1 MNKNEKKTKTN
12 EIQIN
17 HKKPLFKIFMDENSK
32 KKLLIK
38 SINKSNSKDSKLRQ
52 SNDEKFFKNQQLN
65 LQLFSFKILEA
76 KYNSTPELYLQ
87 KNLNILIKKKKTH
100 LLAYFNEISICT
112 GILKDYLKRYYNYKD
127 SEERIPKY
135 VSYYKNY
142 LKFFCKPF
150 FTDYNINKKM
160 VKHMEKIAQEFYN
173 ENYADEDNEEEAK
186 NKKEDKNKKP
196 IQIFSKKITEDIENC
211 DVCTIVTSEA
221 AMKQI
226 QLINKNVIKNNIIN
240 KNNNMNNDINVQN
253 NNKNPVEV
261 KQLTIIDNDY
271 KITPIYDINDEKQK
285 NKIISEMKKSNEFVV
300 PITNDSI
307 SLIVDELENKEK
319 NNIKLDNENINNE
332 ESLEKT
338 NKENDILKQL
348 NNNCIFIQGGK
359 TTNNINININHY
371 TIGQKIIPQ
380 NGSYNKLINELE
392 NLKNINNN
400 NFSNKSNTKIIK
412 KLKHVGNSNSL
423 VNLKDKNNTSK
434 ATNGYDGFQIKSN
447 IKEKNKSSSM
457 TLPPTQNMLSIYHPN
472 LSKKFT
478 QIFPNTINNQNH
490 KKLINLGKK
499 PNIEVRN
506 PSILREGFSS
516 GPMTNLHKDNIPKEQ
531 LGKFTIYTNNANYLK
546 NFINK
551 INYGTMKVNKNK
563 KIIYNKNMGI
573 LSGERSKSTN
583 NKDGRTKKVF
593 NSALKIKRENIH
605 LLFKN
610 NFGSNRKDNI
620 SFNSIKSQISKGKQ
634 HNEEIPLIPSK
645 EERYSNINNK
655 DIKVVEIKGKSFKP
669 YKILN
674 IAPLKK
680 RAASTGK

>member
-1 MNKNEKKTKTN
+1 MNKNEKKSKTN
-12 EIQIN
+12 EIQIK

-52 SNDEKFFKNQQLN
+52 SKDEKFFKNQKLN

-100 LLAYFNEISICT
+100 LLAYFNEMVICT

-127 SEERIPKY
+127 SKERIPKY

-226 QLINKNVIKNNIIN
+226 QLINKNIIKNNIIN
-240 KNNNMNNDINVQN
+240 KNNNLNNDINVQN
-253 NNKNPVEV
+253 NNMNPIEV

-271 KITPIYDINDEKQK
+271 KITPIYDINDEKEK
-285 NKIISEMKKSNEFVV
+285 NKIISQMKKSNEFAV
-300 PITNDSI
+300 PITSDSI

-319 NNIKLDNENINNE
+319 NIVKVDNENKNE
-332 ESLEKT
+332 DSLEKA

-348 NNNCIFIQGGK
+348 NNNCIVIQGGK

-380 NGSYNKLINELE
+380 NGSYNKLINELT

-400 NFSNKSNTKIIK
+400 NFSNKNNKKIIK
-412 KLKHVGNSNSL
+412 KLKHVNNSNSL

-434 ATNGYDGFQIKSN
+434 VPNGYDSFPVKNN
-447 IKEKNKSSSM
+447 IKEKNKSTSM

-490 KKLINLGKK
+490 KNLINFGKK
-499 PNIEVRN
+499 PTIEARN
-506 PSILREGFSS
+506 PSILKEGFSS
-516 GPMTNLHKDNIPKEQ
+516 GSMTNLHKDNIPNEQ
-531 LGKFTIYTNNANYLK
+531 LGKFTIYTNNTNYLK

-551 INYGTMKVNKNK
+551 INYGTMKLNKNK

-573 LSGERSKSTN
+573 LSGERSRSTN

-593 NSALKIKRENIH
+593 NSALKIKREDIH

-610 NFGSNRKDNI
+610 NFGTNKKDNI
-620 SFNSIKSQISKGKQ
+620 SFNSIKSHITKGKQ
-634 HNEEIPLIPSK
+634 NNDEIPLIPSK
-645 EERYSNINNK
+645 EERCNNK
-655 DIKVVEIKGKSFKP
+655 DIKVVEVKGKSFKP
-669 YKILN
+669 FKILN
-674 IAPLKK
+674 IIPLKK

>member
-1 MNKNEKKTKTN
+1 
-12 EIQIN
+12 
-17 HKKPLFKIFMDENSK
+17 
-32 KKLLIK
+32 
-38 SINKSNSKDSKLRQ
+38 
-52 SNDEKFFKNQQLN
+52 
-65 LQLFSFKILEA
+65 
-76 KYNSTPELYLQ
+76 
-87 KNLNILIKKKKTH
+87 
-100 LLAYFNEISICT
+100 
-112 GILKDYLKRYYNYKD
+112 
-127 SEERIPKY
+127 
-135 VSYYKNY
+135 
-142 LKFFCKPF
+142 
-150 FTDYNINKKM
+150 
-160 VKHMEKIAQEFYN
+160 
-173 ENYADEDNEEEAK
+173 
-186 NKKEDKNKKP
+186 
-196 IQIFSKKITEDIENC
+196 
-211 DVCTIVTSEA
+211 
-221 AMKQI
+221 
-226 QLINKNVIKNNIIN
+226 
-240 KNNNMNNDINVQN
+240 
-253 NNKNPVEV
+253 
-261 KQLTIIDNDY
+261 
-271 KITPIYDINDEKQK
+271 
-285 NKIISEMKKSNEFVV
+285 
-300 PITNDSI
+300 
-307 SLIVDELENKEK
+307 
-319 NNIKLDNENINNE
+319 
-332 ESLEKT
+332 
-338 NKENDILKQL
+338 
-348 NNNCIFIQGGK
+348 
-359 TTNNINININHY
+359 
-371 TIGQKIIPQ
+371 
-380 NGSYNKLINELE
+380 
-392 NLKNINNN
+392 
-400 NFSNKSNTKIIK
+400 
-412 KLKHVGNSNSL
+412 
-423 VNLKDKNNTSK
+423 
-434 ATNGYDGFQIKSN
+434 
-447 IKEKNKSSSM
+447 M

>member
-1 MNKNEKKTKTN
+1 MNKNEKNKAKTN
-12 EIQIN
+12 EIQIS

-38 SINKSNSKDSKLRQ
+38 SFNKSNSKDSKLRQ
-52 SNDEKFFKNQQLN
+52 SKDEKFYKNQQLN

-100 LLAYFNEISICT
+100 LLAYFNEMAIST

-127 SEERIPKY
+127 SKERIPKY

-186 NKKEDKNKKP
+186 NKKEDKNIKP

-226 QLINKNVIKNNIIN
+226 QLINKKIIKNNIIN
-240 KNNNMNNDINVQN
+240 RNNNINNDINVQN
-253 NNKNPVEV
+253 NNMNPIEV

-285 NKIISEMKKSNEFVV
+285 NKIISQMKKSNEFVV

-307 SLIVDELENKEK
+307 SLIVDELEHKEK
-319 NNIKLDNENINNE
+319 KNIKVDNENNGD
-332 ESLEKT
+332 SLEKS

-348 NNNCIFIQGGK
+348 NNNCIVIQGGK

-380 NGSYNKLINELE
+380 NGSYNKLINELT
-392 NLKNINNN
+392 NLKNINND
-400 NFSNKSNTKIIK
+400 NFSNKNNKKIIK
-412 KLKHVGNSNSL
+412 KLKHVSNSTSL
-423 VNLKDKNNTSK
+423 VNIKDKSNTSK
-434 ATNGYDGFQIKSN
+434 ATNAYEGLPIKSN
-447 IKEKNKSSSM
+447 IKDKNKSSSM

-478 QIFPNTINNQNH
+478 QIFPNTINSQNH
-490 KKLINLGKK
+490 KNLINFGKK
-499 PNIEVRN
+499 PIIEARN
-506 PSILREGFSS
+506 PSILKEGFSS
-516 GPMTNLHKDNIPKEQ
+516 GSMTNLHKDNIPKEQ
-531 LGKFTIYTNNANYLK
+531 LGKFTIYTNNSNYLK

-573 LSGERSKSTN
+573 LSGERSRSTN
-583 NKDGRTKKVF
+583 NKDGRPKKVF
-593 NSALKIKRENIH
+593 NPALKIKREDIH
-605 LLFKN
+605 LLFKS
-610 NFGSNRKDNI
+610 NFGTNKKDNI
-620 SFNSIKSQISKGKQ
+620 SFNSINSHISKGKQ
-634 HNEEIPLIPSK
+634 HNDEIPLIPSK
-645 EERYSNINNK
+645 EEMCNKINNK
-655 DIKVVEIKGKSFKP
+655 DIKVVEVKGKNFKP

-674 IAPLKK
+674 IFPLKK

>member
-1 MNKNEKKTKTN
+1 MNKNEKNKAKTN
-12 EIQIN
+12 EIQIS
-17 HKKPLFKIFMDENSK
+17 HKKPLFKIFMDENCK

-38 SINKSNSKDSKLRQ
+38 SFNKSNSKDSKLRQ
-52 SNDEKFFKNQQLN
+52 SKDEKFYKNQQLN

-100 LLAYFNEISICT
+100 LLAYFNEMAIST

-127 SEERIPKY
+127 SKERIPKY

-186 NKKEDKNKKP
+186 NKKEDKNIKP

-226 QLINKNVIKNNIIN
+226 QLINKKIIKNNIIN
-240 KNNNMNNDINVQN
+240 KNNNINNDINVQN
-253 NNKNPVEV
+253 NNMNPIEV

-285 NKIISEMKKSNEFVV
+285 NKIISQMKKSNEFVV

-307 SLIVDELENKEK
+307 SLIVDELEHKEK
-319 NNIKLDNENINNE
+319 KNIKVDNENNGN
-332 ESLEKT
+332 SLEKS

-348 NNNCIFIQGGK
+348 NNNCIVIQGGK

-380 NGSYNKLINELE
+380 NGSYNKLINELT
-392 NLKNINNN
+392 NLKNINND
-400 NFSNKSNTKIIK
+400 NFSNKNNKKIIK
-412 KLKHVGNSNSL
+412 KLKHVSNSTSL
-423 VNLKDKNNTSK
+423 VNIKDKSNTSK
-434 ATNGYDGFQIKSN
+434 ATNAYEGLPIKSN
-447 IKEKNKSSSM
+447 IKDKNKSSSM

-478 QIFPNTINNQNH
+478 QIFPNTINSQNH
-490 KKLINLGKK
+490 KNLINFGKK
-499 PNIEVRN
+499 PIIEARN
-506 PSILREGFSS
+506 PSILKEGFSS
-516 GPMTNLHKDNIPKEQ
+516 GSMTNLHKDNIPKEQ
-531 LGKFTIYTNNANYLK
+531 LGKFTIYTNNSNYLK

-573 LSGERSKSTN
+573 LSGERSRSTN
-583 NKDGRTKKVF
+583 NKDGRPKKVF
-593 NSALKIKRENIH
+593 NPALKIKREDIH
-605 LLFKN
+605 LLFKS
-610 NFGSNRKDNI
+610 NFGTNKKDNI
-620 SFNSIKSQISKGKQ
+620 SFNSINSHISKGKQ
-634 HNEEIPLIPSK
+634 HNDEIPLIPSK
-645 EERYSNINNK
+645 EEMCNKINNK
-655 DIKVVEIKGKSFKP
+655 DIKVVEVKGKNFKP

-674 IAPLKK
+674 IFPLKK

>member
-17 HKKPLFKIFMDENSK
+17 HKKPLFKIFMNENSK

-253 NNKNPVEV
+253 NNKNPLEV

-380 NGSYNKLINELE
+380 NGSYNKLINELT

>member
-17 HKKPLFKIFMDENSK
+17 HKKPLFKIFMNENSK

-253 NNKNPVEV
+253 NNKNPLEV

-392 NLKNINNN
+392 NLKKINNN

-457 TLPPTQNMLSIYHPN
+457 TLPLTQNMLSIYHPN

>member
-17 HKKPLFKIFMDENSK
+17 HKKPLFKIFMNENSK

-253 NNKNPVEV
+253 NNKNPLEV